1 MFFLQNRGK
10 YNKPPILLLHSYTIY
25 PGSSLGY
32 FTDFLQFSQ
41 LTPQNAFFGFHNIDT
56 DTFLIQNHILLLLK
70 LRIYNTR
77 NNGLLSFNNFLNEI
91 SKIKNLERR
100 VALNNWNKCGR
111 FRNK

>member
-1 MFFLQNRGK
+1 MFFLQNGGK
-10 YNKPPILLLHSYTIY
+10 YNKPPVLLLHSYTIY

-32 FTDFLQFSQ
+32 FTYFLQFSQ

-77 NNGLLSFNNFLNEI
+77 SNGLLSFNNFLNEI

-100 VALNNWNKCGR
+100 VALNN
-111 FRNK
+111 